1 MEETKLSQEQ
11 ILSQKD
17 KTVERKKKG
26 VLLSVLDITGFY
38 LLPTLAFSSFLTIFS
53 IKIDEFVVTCI
64 SNPLQEKCF
73 CLDIPC
79 KTTNKKKLSQS
90 SHYLARKIKQ
100 LSTKYFP
107 NMNIWYNLY

>member
-64 SNPLQEKCF
+64 SNPTRKMFLFRHPLQ
-73 CLDIPC
+73 
-79 KTTNKKKLSQS
+79 N
-90 SHYLARKIKQ
+90 Y
-100 LSTKYFP
+100 
-107 NMNIWYNLY
+107 